1 MDRPVA
7 LVTGASS
14 GIGASTVLHLLR
26 AGFDVHATARRVER
40 MDNLIGA
47 GARVLRSDLTD
58 DVSVTE
64 CVDRVLAESGRVD
77 LLVNNAGY
85 GSYGALEDV
94 PVTEARRQLE
104 VNLVAPARLT
114 QLLLPGMRARRSGRI
129 VNVSSI
135 GGKFYEPLGSWYH
148 ATKFALEGLSDSLRV
163 ELAPFGIAVVLV
175 EPGPVLTEWSTTAR
189 ENLIARSAGTAY
201 AAQARSVAR
210 VMAAADRPGRA
221 ADPALVARTIVRA
234 ATTPRPRARYA
245 VGRGAG
251 TILMARRL
259 LPDRVFDAAVSRAYL
274 PAPSRGGQRF

>member
-14 GIGASTVLHLLR
+14 GIGASTALQLRR
-26 AGFDVHATARRVER
+26 AGLVVHAAARRVER
-40 MDNLIGA
+40 MDSLVRSGV
-47 GARVLRSDLTD
+47 RVLRTDLTD
-58 DVSVTE
+58 DDSVTK
-64 CVDRVLAESGRVD
+64 CVEQVLAESGRVD
-77 LLVNNAGY
+77 VLVNNAGY

-104 VNLVAPARLT
+104 VNLVAPARLA
-114 QLLLPGMRARRSGRI
+114 QLVLPGMRARGSGRI

-175 EPGPVLTEWSTTAR
+175 EPGPVLSEWSTTAR
-189 ENLIARSAGTAY
+189 EHLVARSARSAY
-201 AAQARSVAR
+201 ADQARSVAR
-210 VMAAADRPGRA
+210 VMAAADRPRRA
-221 ADPALVARTIVRA
+221 ADPAVVARTIVRA
-234 ATTPRPRARYA
+234 ATTAHPRARYA

-251 TILMARRL
+251 TILLARRL

-274 PAPSRGGQRF
+274 PRRRGSRLS